1 MNFGELLQGIS
12 AKSLPVTGIE
22 HDSRRVRPGV
32 VFVCISGRRF
42 DGHSFAEQA
51 VVAGA
56 SFVVGERYLSLPN
69 YVQVENSRRAL
80 AELAYAYYGDHSQR
94 LQPIGI
100 TGTNG
105 KSTTC
110 HLIASLLNQGG
121 VPTATIGTLG
131 VFFPEDRRIETTVN
145 TTPDAVELARIF
157 SRLQEQGAQR
167 VALEVSS
174 QATDQERVWGINF
187 AGIIFTNL
195 TQDHLD
201 YHKTFEA
208 YFEAKRRLFLLPHR
222 QTVINIDD
230 PYGQRLAAEFP
241 GGYTISLRQ
250 PARIQAHKVDVTEE
264 GMSFVLHIDGRTEPV
279 AMPLHGIYNLYNL
292 LSALG
297 GIACLDLDPFDF
309 LEGVSNLTL
318 PKGRWEVVGQSP
330 TVIVD
335 YAHTPDSMEQVLSHA
350 RRIAR
355 GRVIT
360 LFGCTGNRDR
370 EKRPLMGEVASRHSE
385 FVILSNDNPEGEDPE
400 AIAKEALVGISK
412 PHLVELDREKAIAA
426 AIEMA
431 NPDDV
436 VLILGKGHEE
446 TIDFGQHS
454 LPFSDVA
461 VARRYWEQKCKSL

>member
-1 MNFGELLQGIS
+1 
-12 AKSLPVTGIE
+12 
-22 HDSRRVRPGV
+22 
-32 VFVCISGRRF
+32 
-42 DGHSFAEQA
+42 
-51 VVAGA
+51 
-56 SFVVGERYLSLPN
+56 
-69 YVQVENSRRAL
+69 
-80 AELAYAYYGDHSQR
+80 
-94 LQPIGI
+94 
-100 TGTNG
+100 
-105 KSTTC
+105 
-110 HLIASLLNQGG
+110 
-121 VPTATIGTLG
+121 
-131 VFFPEDRRIETTVN
+131 
-145 TTPDAVELARIF
+145 
-157 SRLQEQGAQR
+157 
-167 VALEVSS
+167 
-174 QATDQERVWGINF
+174 
-187 AGIIFTNL
+187 
-195 TQDHLD
+195 
-201 YHKTFEA
+201 
-208 YFEAKRRLFLLPHR
+208 
-222 QTVINIDD
+222 
-230 PYGQRLAAEFP
+230 
-241 GGYTISLRQ
+241 
-250 PARIQAHKVDVTEE
+250 
-264 GMSFVLHIDGRTEPV
+264 MSFVLHIDGRTEPV
-279 AMPLHGIYNLYNL
+279 AMPLHGIITYITCYLPRRY
-292 LSALG
+292 SV
-297 GIACLDLDPFDF
+297 LDLDPFDF